1 MLTQYATTHVGAPGT
16 SPRHNLL
23 FARGKSLPLFSLATH
38 RGSFARENA
47 PSQISEGVVMHL
59 GLHRLQR
66 SVRRLGHASRELQ
79 AMASLFYPIDTSLE
93 ERALL

>member
-1 MLTQYATTHVGAPGT
+1 
-16 SPRHNLL
+16 
-23 FARGKSLPLFSLATH
+23 
-38 RGSFARENA
+38 
-47 PSQISEGVVMHL
+47 MHL